1 MDALSNLGLGFD
13 VAFSWANLAYCLV
26 GVVLGTL
33 VGVLPGLGTVT
44 AISMLLPFTYGLD
57 PVGALIMLSGIF
69 YGGLYGGST
78 ASILLNLPG
87 TPAAAVATLDGYP
100 LAQQGR
106 AGVPLF
112 MSAISSF
119 VGGCVGLALVMVAAP
134 AIVSIAL
141 EFGPAEYFSMMLLG
155 LLAAAMAASSSLLRS
170 IGMALVGLL
179 LGLVGMDVV
188 SGMMRFTF
196 GIPIMAEGISFIIA
210 AMALFGLAE
219 VMTNLEPHIKR
230 GTPRRIAGWRA
241 MMPTRDEARR
251 SIGAILRGTGLG
263 AFLGALPGAGPTV
276 SSFIAYT
283 VETRV
288 SREPERFGKGAI
300 EGVVAPEAAN
310 NAAAQT
316 GYIPTLTLGIP
327 GDAVGALILG
337 TLIMHG
343 IAPGPRV
350 ISSHPDLF
358 WGLLVSMW
366 IGNFLLLWVNI
377 PFIGVWVKILSIPYR
392 ILYPAIMIFLCIG
405 VYSVANSAFQ
415 LILLAGFGAAGYLLT
430 KLDCPASP
438 LLLGLILGP
447 MIEENLRRALLL
459 GRGDPMVLLE
469 SPISAG
475 ILFVCAAL
483 LLWTAASSF
492 RRKRDGAVGRTES
505 GQEQSWNA

>member
-1 MDALSNLGLGFD
+1 MELFSNLSLGFGEALSLSNLM
-13 VAFSWANLAYCLV
+13 YCTI
-26 GVVLGTL
+26 GVVLGTF
-33 VGVLPGLGTVT
+33 VGVLPGLGSVT
-44 AISMLLPFTYGLD
+44 AISMLLPFTFGLD
-57 PVGALIMLSGIF
+57 PLGALIMLSGIF

-87 TPAAAVATLDGYP
+87 TPASAVVALDGYP
-100 LAQQGR
+100 MALQGR

-112 MSAISSF
+112 MTAVASF
-119 VGGCVGLALVMVAAP
+119 FGGCFGLLLVLLAAP
-134 AIVSIAL
+134 SIVLIAL

-155 LLAAAMAASSSLLRS
+155 LLAAAAAATDSPLRS
-170 IGMALVGLL
+170 YGMVIVGLL
-179 LGLVGMDVV
+179 LGLVGTDIV

-196 GIPIMAEGISFIIA
+196 GIPIMAEGVSFIVV
-210 AMALFGLAE
+210 AMALFGLSE
-219 VMTNLEPHIKR
+219 IIRNLESHSKPLIIKPL
-230 GTPRRIAGWRA
+230 GGWRE
-241 MMPTRDEARR
+241 MLPTRDEFRR
-251 SIGAILRGTGLG
+251 SIGAALRGTALG
-263 AFLGALPGAGPTV
+263 SFLGALPGAGPTIA
-276 SSFIAYT
+276 SFMAYT

-288 SREPERFGKGAI
+288 SKTPERFGKGAI

-350 ISSHPDLF
+350 ISSHPELF
-358 WGLLVSMW
+358 WGLIASMW

-377 PFIGVWVKILSIPYR
+377 PFIGLWVRILSIPYR
-392 ILYPAIMIFLCIG
+392 MLYPAIMIFLCIG

-415 LILLAGFGAAGYLLT
+415 LVLLAGLGAVGYLFV

-447 MIEENLRRALLL
+447 MMEENLRRALLL
-459 GRGDPMVLLE
+459 GRGNPLVFFE
-469 SPISAG
+469 TPISAG
-475 ILFVCAAL
+475 ILAFCAVL
-483 LLWTAASSF
+483 IFMSVYSSY
-492 RRKRDGAVGRTES
+492 RRLRKRQPAKV
-505 GQEQSWNA
+505 

>member
-1 MDALSNLGLGFD
+1 METFGNLAFGFD
-13 VAFSWANLAYCLV
+13 VAFSWSNLLYCLV
-26 GVVLGTL
+26 GVVLGTF
-33 VGVLPGLGTVT
+33 VGVLPGLGAVT
-44 AISMLLPFTYGLD
+44 AISMLLPFTFGLE
-57 PVGALIMLSGIF
+57 PLGALIMLSGIF

-87 TPAAAVATLDGYP
+87 TPASAVAAMDGYP
-100 LAQQGR
+100 MAQQGR

-112 MSAISSF
+112 MTAIASF
-119 VGGCVGLALVMVAAP
+119 AGGCAGLMLVAVAAP

-155 LLAAAMAASSSLLRS
+155 LLAAAAAASRSFLRS
-170 IGMALVGLL
+170 VGMVVVGLL
-179 LGLVGMDVV
+179 LGLVGTDIV

-196 GIPIMAEGISFIIA
+196 GVPIMAEGISFIVV
-210 AMALFGLAE
+210 AMAMFGLSE
-219 VMTNLEPHIKR
+219 VMRNLEPHVDR
-230 GTPRRIAGWRA
+230 ALPDHGGGWRS

-251 SIGAILRGTGLG
+251 SVGAILRGTGLG
-263 AFLGALPGAGPTV
+263 AFLGALPGAGPTI
-276 SSFIAYT
+276 SSFMAYA

-288 SREPERFGKGAI
+288 AADPSRFGKGAI
-300 EGVVAPEAAN
+300 EGVTAPEAAN

-343 IAPGPRV
+343 ISPGPRV
-350 ISSHPDLF
+350 ISAHPELF
-358 WGLLVSMW
+358 WGLIASMW

-392 ILYPAIMIFLCIG
+392 ILYPMIVIFLCIG
-405 VYSVANSAFQ
+405 VYSVANSSFQ
-415 LILLAGFGAAGYLLT
+415 LVLLAGLGAAGYLLA

-447 MIEENLRRALLL
+447 MMEENLRRALLI
-459 GRGDPMVLLE
+459 GRGDPVVFFE
-469 SPISAG
+469 TPISAG
-475 ILFVCAAL
+475 ILALCGILILASLVSSLRRARNRQGAA
-483 LLWTAASSF
+483 
-492 RRKRDGAVGRTES
+492 
-505 GQEQSWNA
+505 